1 MQEEETN
8 WTKLEAHMSAV
19 PSLHNTSK
27 EIIYLDKSFE
37 VIDDRTKKKSV
48 ACTQSDSLHCAES
61 EKLEV
66 RDGLLNARAFFFL
79 ILWYLFSGCTLFMNK
94 YILSYT
100 DADPT
105 ILGKKLRFHKMSEEC
120 LSHIGPKVNITSL
133 L

>member
-8 WTKLEAHMSAV
+8 WPKLETHMSAV

-27 EIIYLDKSFE
+27 EILYLDKNFE
-37 VIDDRTKKKSV
+37 PSDDRTKIKSV
-48 ACTQSDSLHCAES
+48 AITRSDSLHS
-61 EKLEV
+61 IEKEKIEV
-66 RDGLLNARAFFFL
+66 KDGLLNARAFFFL

-105 ILGKKLRFHKMSEEC
+105 ILGKKLP
-120 LSHIGPKVNITSL
+120 I
-133 L
+133 

>member
-8 WTKLEAHMSAV
+8 WPKLKTHVSAV

-27 EIIYLDKSFE
+27 EILYLDKSFE
-37 VIDDRTKKKSV
+37 PNDDRTKNKSV
-48 ACTQSDSLHCAES
+48 SITRSDSLHS
-61 EKLEV
+61 TEKEKIEV

-94 YILSYT
+94 YILTYT

-105 ILGKKLRFHKMSEEC
+105 ILGKKLP
-120 LSHIGPKVNITSL
+120 I
-133 L
+133 

>member
-8 WTKLEAHMSAV
+8 WPKLKTHESAV

-27 EIIYLDKSFE
+27 EILYLDKSFE
-37 VIDDRTKKKSV
+37 PNDDRTKNKSV
-48 ACTQSDSLHCAES
+48 AITRSDSLHS
-61 EKLEV
+61 TEKKIEV

-105 ILGKKLRFHKMSEEC
+105 ILGKKL
-120 LSHIGPKVNITSL
+120 LI
-133 L
+133 